1 MIGIGFREAEVVDP
15 IDNDLRL
22 SVYEAARFF
31 ARHQIDTINFN
42 LASFGKLT
50 QSQRV
55 KNNVLFKKN

>member
-1 MIGIGFREAEVVDP
+1 MVDP

-31 ARHQIDTINFN
+31 ARHQIDTITFN

-50 QSQRV
+50 QSERV